1 MKRNIIALILLMLL
15 LLPATTASAGGFDR
29 IIGEGDVV
37 GEDINVYRNDLLVEA
52 GGQVNGKV
60 TVFGGDVEVNGLI
73 NGDLTVFDGDATV
86 DGTVN
91 GNLVIFRGDLELTS
105 EARVTGDCFVG
116 GEVVDDSGAASCASV
131 GTGFLENMPVLPVR
145 PERAAPP
152 APPVVPELPGVPST
166 EVPRRAV
173 SPLGRFFANVSE
185 AVGLSLL
192 LGVLALVV
200 TAIFPRQLQQ
210 VGNTVRERP
219 AASGAVGFLTAIA
232 VPSLLALLLLVLA
245 ITCVGLLLYP
255 AVFLLALVPLAAL
268 LLGWVAVGERF
279 GSWLARTF
287 NRTQPSL
294 VATAA
299 LGTAILTLSLGLLAL
314 VPPFSI
320 GGGFTVWLVG
330 MILAS
335 VGLGAAVL
343 TKLGSKPYPPASG
356 MPAKVEGVLETLPKD
371 DTER

>member
-1 MKRNIIALILLMLL
+1 MKRNMIALILLMLL
-15 LLPATTASAGGFDR
+15 LLPATMASAAGFDR

-37 GEDINVYRNDLLVEA
+37 DEDINVYRNDLLVEA

-60 TVFGGDVEVNGLI
+60 TVFGGDVVVNGLI
-73 NGDLTVFDGDATV
+73 NGDLTVFDGDVTV
-86 DGTVN
+86 NGNIN
-91 GNLVIFRGDLELTS
+91 GNLVIFRGDLELIS
-105 EARVTGDCFVG
+105 EAHVTGDCFVG

-131 GTGFLENMPVLPVR
+131 GTRFLENMPVLPVR
-145 PERAAPP
+145 PERPAPP
-152 APPVVPELPGVPST
+152 APPVVPEPPEVPYT

-173 SPLGRFFANVSE
+173 SPFGRFFGNVSE
-185 AVGLSLL
+185 AAGLSLL
-192 LGVLALVV
+192 MGVLALVV

-210 VGNTVRERP
+210 IGSTVRERP

-279 GSWLARTF
+279 GSWIVRTLK
-287 NRTQPSL
+287 RTQRSL

-299 LGTAILTLSLGLLAL
+299 LGTAILTLALGLLAV

-320 GGGFTVWLVG
+320 GGGFLVWLIG
-330 MILAS
+330 LMLAS

-343 TKLGSKPYPPASG
+343 TKLGTKPYPPASG
-356 MPAKVEGVLETLPKD
+356 LAGKVEGVLETLPKD
-371 DTER
+371 ETER